1 MQGVQVDRMEID
13 LSAEDTKSSPSYK
26 QELESKESCALVRQ
40 RKYLSSLTEQ
50 ALQKNQPLIIL
61 NLMHEKVP
69 LLMAEDLSGTSNMEQ
84 KCLQALSIRPF
95 PGDLHVEI
103 TVDIMDDE
111 NEKDCLSNGKG
122 STTLISESDLPAI
135 VSCVVDSWIITGHH
149 YMEFLHNF
157 LLKI

>member
-84 KCLQALSIRPF
+84 KCLQALSICPF

-103 TVDIMDDE
+103 TVDIMDAE

-135 VSCVVDSWIITGHH
+135 VSCIVDSWIITGHH